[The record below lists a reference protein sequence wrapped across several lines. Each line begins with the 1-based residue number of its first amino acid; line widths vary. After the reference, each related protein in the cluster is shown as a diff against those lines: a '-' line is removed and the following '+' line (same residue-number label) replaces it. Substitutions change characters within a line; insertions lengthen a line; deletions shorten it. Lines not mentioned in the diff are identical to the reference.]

1 MELFMFMLINMS
13 RAQIHLVLGA
23 FQEAL
28 GVAITQDMVELSSLN
43 RELFHHCIHCIL
55 SNF

>member
-1 MELFMFMLINMS
+1 MFMLINMS